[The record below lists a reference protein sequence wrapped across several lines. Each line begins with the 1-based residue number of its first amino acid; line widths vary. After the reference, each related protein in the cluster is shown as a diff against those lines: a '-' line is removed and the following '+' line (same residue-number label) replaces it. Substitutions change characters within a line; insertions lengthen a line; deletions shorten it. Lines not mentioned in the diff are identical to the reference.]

1 MEIKQSHKSKVIFF
15 HFLKTSLVLSVLLIS
30 HLYANSESPKGETI
44 EKTRT
49 MIEKWVENQRII
61 SKEKRDLKLSK
72 EMLNERIDLVQ
83 REIDSLR
90 GKIGVSQESIAD
102 ADRKRA
108 DMIRENEKLKA
119 ASASLEDTLVLLENR
134 TKQLINRLP
143 DPIRDRVKPLNQRL
157 PDQSKETRLSIS
169 ERFQNVV
176 GILNEVDKFNRD
188 ITLNTEVRTMQDGS
202 SVEVTALY
210 IGIGQGYYAS
220 SDGKIAGV
228 GVSSEK
234 GWEWAS
240 ANGSASKIND
250 IIAILKNEKV
260 ASFVQVPVEI
270 KE

>member
-1 MEIKQSHKSKVIFF
+1 MKIKQKHKTRIRFF
-15 HFLKTSLVLSVLLIS
+15 HSVIVASFLVVLLVFHVS
-30 HLYANSESPKGETI
+30 AETESTKGKSI
-44 EKTRT
+44 EDTRT

-72 EMLNERIDLVQ
+72 EILSERIDLVQ

-90 GKIGVSQESIAD
+90 GKIGVAQESIAE

-119 ASASLEDTLVLLENR
+119 ASASLEDTLVALENR
-134 TKQLINRLP
+134 TKGLIKRLP
-143 DPIRDRVKPLNQRL
+143 DPIRDRVKPLSQRL
-157 PDQSKETRLSIS
+157 PDENKKTKLSIS

-188 ITLNTEVRTMQDGS
+188 ITLNTEVRTMQEGN
-202 SVEVTALY
+202 SVEVRALY

-220 SDGKIAGV
+220 SDGTIAGV
-228 GVSSEK
+228 GSSSDN
-234 GWEWAS
+234 GWQWAS
-240 ANGSASKIND
+240 ADGAAMQIND

-260 ASFVQVPVEI
+260 ASFIQVPVGV
-270 KE
+270 K